1 MTFAAGAVTL
11 TIVDA
16 VPDAPLPA
24 AVIVYCVE
32 LPGQTC
38 LDPLGS
44 TFPIAG
50 LIDNVEAFVDDQV
63 NVAH

>member
-1 MTFAAGAVTL
+1 MTLAASAVTL
-11 TIVDA
+11 TVADA
-16 VPDAPLPA
+16 VSDPCV

-44 TFPIAG
+44 TFPTPWSIETA
-50 LIDNVEAFVDDQV
+50 EAFVDDQV
-63 NVAH
+63 RVVH